1 MWWETFIETSSLTHL
16 LPDFTAHAHA
26 LENDC
31 NKWLKKGRKFL
42 TFRVTVNTS
51 TVKTIVPKVQF
62 PKTWKTH
69 YTATGVSVHLL
80 GEAQK
85 WWWGQG
91 CKQGPEAKDRM
102 ERLLRGTDTQR
113 GTGHPTRLAARYA
126 TLCHAVPH
134 GWVTQSWDSDR
145 YNLLLTAMSIEDTS
159 HWTTCISRF
168 LGNLLSFCFL
178 ATPLLIVS
186 F

>member
-1 MWWETFIETSSLTHL
+1 MTE
-16 LPDFTAHAHA
+16 
-26 LENDC
+26 
-31 NKWLKKGRKFL
+31 KGRVSL

-62 PKTWKTH
+62 PKTWKTR
-69 YTATGVSVHLL
+69 YIAADVWVHLL
-80 GEAQK
+80 GEAQEGR
-85 WWWGQG
+85 WGQG
-91 CKQGPEAKDRM
+91 CKQGPEGKDGM
-102 ERLLRGTDTQR
+102 EWLLRGIDGGR
-113 GTGHPTRLAARYA
+113 GAGRPARLARYA

-159 HWTTCISRF
+159 HQTTCISWF

-178 ATPLLIVS
+178 TTPLLIVS